1 MKAARRGTAS
11 AIYSG
16 EQTKTGNSALT
27 WPQALFMGLL
37 QGATELF
44 PVSSLGHSVIIPSLL
59 HWSFKQAD
67 PSFVP
72 FLVLLHL
79 GTAGALLIL
88 YRAQWVA
95 IIRGFFTAAFRG
107 QIQNDNERLAMLL
120 LVGTIPAAILGVF
133 LETRIK
139 SLFASPYEAAGFL
152 IANGILMLA
161 FELLRRRAE
170 RRSTLQEEEFA
181 QAERISFRAAALVG
195 ACQALAFLP
204 GISRSGVT
212 IGGGLLAGLRHQ
224 EAARFSFLLAT
235 PIILGAG
242 LVEVPQL
249 FSGGVPVGEYL
260 AGMVLAGIAAY
271 ASARFL
277 LRYFRSGRLDQY
289 GYYCIA
295 AGLASLALLRFN
307 L

>member
-1 MKAARRGTAS
+1 MLTLATQS
-11 AIYSG
+11 LITTFQAIVLG
-16 EQTKTGNSALT
+16 V
-27 WPQALFMGLL
+27 L

-59 HWSFKQAD
+59 HWAFKQSDAT
-67 PSFVP
+67 FVP

-79 GTAGALLIL
+79 GTAGALLVL
-88 YRAQWVA
+88 YRGQWVE
-95 IIRGFFTAAFRG
+95 IIRAFFTAAVRG
-107 QIQNDNERLAMLL
+107 RITTPPERLSMLL
-120 LVGTIPAAILGVF
+120 LTGTIPAGILGVF
-133 LETRIK
+133 FENRIK
-139 SLFASPYEAAGFL
+139 SLFASPYVAAGFL
-152 IANGILMLA
+152 VVNGFLLLG

-170 RRSTLQEEEFA
+170 RRAAIESKPREEQEQTFA
-181 QAERISFRAAALVG
+181 EAERISFRAAAVIG

-235 PIILGAG
+235 PVILAAG

-249 FSGGVPVGEYL
+249 FSSAMPVGEYM
-260 AGMVLAGIAAY
+260 AAAVLSGLAAY

-277 LRYFRSGRLDQY
+277 LRYFRSGRLDPY
-289 GYYCIA
+289 GWYCIA
-295 AGLASLALLRFN
+295 AGAISLVLLTFRS
-307 L
+307 

>member
-1 MKAARRGTAS
+1 
-11 AIYSG
+11 
-16 EQTKTGNSALT
+16 
-27 WPQALFMGLL
+27 MGLL

-59 HWSFKQAD
+59 HWSFKQSD

-88 YRAQWVA
+88 YRSEWVA
-95 IIRGFFTAAFRG
+95 IIRGFFIAAFRG

-133 LETRIK
+133 LESRIK

-161 FELLRRRAE
+161 FEVLRRRAE
-170 RRSTLQEEEFA
+170 RQSTLQEEEFG

-235 PIILGAG
+235 PVILGAG

-249 FSGGVPVGEYL
+249 FSGGVPIGEYL

-277 LRYFRSGRLDQY
+277 LRYFRSGRLDPY

-295 AGLASLALLRFN
+295 AGLVSLALLRFN

>member
-1 MKAARRGTAS
+1 MT
-11 AIYSG
+11 
-16 EQTKTGNSALT
+16 LL
-27 WPQALFMGLL
+27 QALFMGLL

-44 PVSSLGHSVIIPSLL
+44 PVSSLGHAVLIPSLL
-59 HWSFKQAD
+59 HWKFKQSD

-79 GTAGALLIL
+79 GTATALLVI
-88 YRAQWVA
+88 YRVQWVA
-95 IIRGFFTAAFRG
+95 IIRGFFVAAIRG
-107 QIQNDNERLAMLL
+107 QIKTDSERLAMLL
-120 LVGTIPAAILGVF
+120 MVGTIPAGVLGVF
-133 LETRIK
+133 LENRIK

-152 IANGILMLA
+152 VVNGVLMLG
-161 FELLRRRAE
+161 FELVRRRAE
-170 RRSTLQEEEFA
+170 RRAALSGAPRIEQEEGFA
-181 QAERISFRAAALVG
+181 DAERISFYAAAIVG

-235 PIILGAG
+235 PVILAAG

-249 FSGGVPVGEYL
+249 FSSGVPVGEYL
-260 AGMVLAGIAAY
+260 AAAVLSGLAAY

-277 LRYFRSGRLDQY
+277 LRYFRSGRLDPY
-289 GYYCIA
+289 GWYCIA
-295 AGLASLALLRFN
+295 AGLISLALLALN